1 MQNLVQMDL
10 SNFRYN
16 KINFGFSAACM
27 QKEIY
32 IIRHGET
39 DFNQLGI
46 VQGKGVNSSIN
57 QLGRA
62 QAMLFFERYK
72 TIGFEK
78 IYTSSLKRTHQTV
91 APFIE
96 MGIPV
101 EHHTG
106 LDEISWGIHEGKQD
120 PESFKEFYR
129 VLHEWKQGNVSLSIE
144 NGESPLVVQNRQ
156 LAFLAE
162 LRRSTEQKVL
172 ICSHGRAIRILLCTM
187 LDEPL
192 HKMDTFPHQNVSLY
206 KLLFDG
212 KGFTIELFND
222 ITHLNAD

>member
-1 MQNLVQMDL
+1 
-10 SNFRYN
+10 
-16 KINFGFSAACM
+16 M

-46 VQGKGVNSSIN
+46 VQGKGVNSHIN
-57 QLGRA
+57 QVGRA
-62 QAMLFFERYK
+62 QAMLFFDKYK
-72 TIGFEK
+72 SPGFEK
-78 IYTSSLKRTHQTV
+78 VYTSTLKRTHQTV

-96 MGIPV
+96 MGIPH
-101 EHHTG
+101 EAHAG
-106 LDEISWGIHEGKQD
+106 LDEISWGVHEGKQD
-120 PESFKEFYR
+120 QDSFKEFYR
-129 VLHEWKQGNVSLSIE
+129 VLHEWKQGNVTLSIQD
-144 NGESPLVVQNRQ
+144 GESPIVVQNRQ
-156 LAFLAE
+156 LEFIE
-162 LRRSTEQKVL
+162 DLRDAPEQKVL

-187 LDEPL
+187 LDQPL

-222 ITHLNAD
+222 TTHLNAD